1 MACTLVVDSYQYC
14 VPLNWAY
21 CRCGT
26 FKLIP
31 ADRNDPNV
39 KRHIQNYKKM
49 NSIHYYLEI
58 LPLEIYL
65 RILPGEEMPMKDIT
79 AIKWILKKLINY
91 PK

>member
-1 MACTLVVDSYQYC
+1 
-14 VPLNWAY
+14 
-21 CRCGT
+21 
-26 FKLIP
+26 
-31 ADRNDPNV
+31 
-39 KRHIQNYKKM
+39 M